1 MIADLL
7 VINIGELATTVG
19 YSNKP
24 QRGRE
29 LGQLVVYHDA
39 FLAVKDGQVLALGPM
54 TEAKLYEGKDTQV
67 FNAGGKALLPG
78 FVDPHTHLVFA
89 GWREREL
96 AMKLAG
102 KSYLEILAAGY
113 GILSTVKATRSASV
127 QELASL
133 AKKTLDRMLVHG
145 TTTVEAKSGYGL
157 TTESEIRQLEAARL
171 AAAEHPVD
179 VVSTF
184 MGAHAIPPEYKDAPE
199 AFVDLVIEEM
209 LPAVAQRGLAVFC
222 DVFCEEGVFSI
233 GQSRRILRAAEKLG
247 FQLKIHADEL
257 VPLGGAQ
264 LAAELGATSAD
275 HLLYAS
281 VEGIKAMAE
290 AGVVAVLLPGTSF
303 TLRSSQRPNVQAM
316 LEAGVPI
323 ALATDFN
330 PGTCPTESMQIVQT
344 LAWQSLGLTPAQALA
359 ASTINSAHAIGVAQR
374 VGSLEVGKAADFV
387 IYDAPNLDFV
397 AYHFGVNLAQH
408 VFKQGSL
415 VVQDGH
421 LVYDAKN

>member
-1 MIADLL
+1 MLADLL
-7 VINIGELATTVG
+7 IVNIGELATTVG
-19 YSNKP
+19 YSERP
-24 QRGRE
+24 QRGSE
-29 LGQLVVYHDA
+29 LGQLAVYHDA
-39 FLAVKDGQVLALGPM
+39 FLAVKAGSVLALGPM
-54 TEAKLYEGKDTQV
+54 SEVEQYRGAATQV
-67 FNAGGKALLPG
+67 IDAAGKAVLPG

-102 KSYLEILAAGY
+102 KPYLEILAAGY
-113 GILSTVKATRSASV
+113 GILSTVRATREASV
-127 QELASL
+127 TELAAL
-133 AKKTLDRMLVHG
+133 AKRNLDRMLLHG

-157 TTESEIRQLEAARL
+157 TTDSEIRQLQAAKRV
-171 AAAEHPVD
+171 AAEHPVEI
-179 VVSTF
+179 VSTF
-184 MGAHAIPPEYKDAPE
+184 MGAHAIPPEYKQTPE

-209 LPAVAQRGLAVFC
+209 LPAVAAEDLAVFC
-222 DVFCEEGVFSI
+222 DVFCEEGVFSVD
-233 GQSRRILRAAEKLG
+233 QSRRILMAAEKHG
-247 FQLKIHADEL
+247 FKLKLHADEI

-281 VEGIKAMAE
+281 VEGIRAMAA

-303 TLRSSQRPNVQAM
+303 TLRSPQRPNVAAM

-359 ASTINSAHAIGVAQR
+359 ASTINSAHAIGVADR
-374 VGSLEVGKAADFV
+374 AGSLEVGKAADFV

-408 VFKQGSL
+408 VFKQGRQ
-415 VVQDGH
+415 VVQDGR
-421 LVYDAKN
+421 LVYCGR

>member
-1 MIADLL
+1 MLADLL
-7 VINIGELATTVG
+7 VVNIGELATTVG
-19 YSNKP
+19 FSEKP

-29 LGQLVVYHDA
+29 LGQLAVYHDA

-54 TEAKLYEGKDTQV
+54 AEAKQYQGETTQLID
-67 FNAGGKALLPG
+67 AAGKAVLPG

-96 AMKLAG
+96 AMKLEG

-113 GILSTVKATRSASV
+113 GILSTVKATRAASV
-127 QELASL
+127 QELAAL
-133 AKKTLDRMLVHG
+133 ATKTLDRMLLHG

-157 TTESEIRQLEAARL
+157 TTDSEIRQLQATQL

-184 MGAHAIPPEYKDAPE
+184 MGAHAIPPEYKDNPE

-209 LPAVAQRGLAVFC
+209 LPAVAEQDLAVFC

-233 GQSRRILRAAEKLG
+233 EQSRRILQAAEKHG
-247 FQLKIHADEL
+247 FRLKIHADEL

-281 VEGIKAMAE
+281 QEGIKAMAD

-303 TLRSSQRPNVQAM
+303 TLRSPQRPNVAAM

-359 ASTINSAHAIGVAQR
+359 ASTINSAHAIGMAHR

-408 VFKQGSL
+408 VFKQGRQ
-415 VVQDGH
+415 VVHDGH
-421 LVYDAKN
+421 LVYGAK

>member
-1 MIADLL
+1 MRADLL
-7 VINIGELATTVG
+7 VVNIGELATTVG
-19 YSNKP
+19 YSEHP

-29 LGQLVVYHDA
+29 LGQLAVYHDA

-54 TEAKLYEGKDTQV
+54 AAAENYRGEHTRIVDASGQAV
-67 FNAGGKALLPG
+67 LPG

-96 AMKLAG
+96 AMKLVG

-113 GILSTVKATRSASV
+113 GILSTVQATRAASV
-127 QELASL
+127 DELATL
-133 AKKTLDRMLVHG
+133 AKKTLDRMLLHG

-157 TTESEIRQLEAARL
+157 TTESEIRQLQAAKK
-171 AAAEHPVD
+171 AADEHPVD

-184 MGAHAIPPEYKDAPE
+184 MGAHAIPPEYKENPE
-199 AFVDLVIEEM
+199 AFVDLIIEEM
-209 LPAVAQRGLAVFC
+209 LPAVAEQGLAAFC

-233 GQSRRILRAAEKLG
+233 EQSRRILQAAEKHG
-247 FQLKIHADEL
+247 FKLKIHADEL

-281 VEGIKAMAE
+281 EEGIKAMAE

-303 TLRSSQRPNVQAM
+303 TLRSSQRPNVVAM
-316 LEAGVPI
+316 LEASVPI

-359 ASTINSAHAIGVAQR
+359 ASTINSAHAIGVAQE

-408 VFKQGSL
+408 VFKRGQQ
-415 VVQDGH
+415 VVRDGQ
-421 LVYDAKN
+421 LVY

>member
-1 MIADLL
+1 MLADLL
-7 VINIGELATTVG
+7 VVNIGELATTVG
-19 YSNKP
+19 YSERP
-24 QRGRE
+24 QRGSE
-29 LGQLVVYHDA
+29 LGQLTVYQHG
-39 FLAVKDGQVLALGPM
+39 FLAVKAGRVLALGPM
-54 TEAKLYEGKDTQV
+54 SESEQYRGPETQV
-67 FNAGGKALLPG
+67 FDAAEKAVLPG

-96 AMKLAG
+96 AMKLVG
-102 KSYLEILAAGY
+102 KSYLDILAAGY
-113 GILSTVKATRSASV
+113 GILSTVRATREASV
-127 QELASL
+127 SDLTTL
-133 AKKTLDRMLVHG
+133 AKQNLDRMLLHG

-157 TTESEIRQLEAARL
+157 TTDSEVRQLQAAKL
-171 AAAEHPVD
+171 VASSHPVD

-184 MGAHAIPPEYKDAPE
+184 MGAHAIPPEYKHAPE
-199 AFVDLVIEEM
+199 AFVDLIIDEM
-209 LPAVAQRGLAVFC
+209 LPMVAAEDLAVFC
-222 DVFCEEGVFSI
+222 DVFCEEGVFSVE
-233 GQSRRILRAAEKLG
+233 QSRRILLAAREHGFKLK
-247 FQLKIHADEL
+247 LHADEL

-281 VEGIKAMAE
+281 VEGIEAMAA

-303 TLRSSQRPNVQAM
+303 TLRSPQRPNVAAM

-359 ASTINSAHAIGVAQR
+359 ASTINSAHAIGVADK
-374 VGSLEVGKAADFV
+374 VGSLEAGKVADFV

-408 VFKQGSL
+408 VFKQGRQ
-415 VVQDGH
+415 VVRDGR
-421 LVYDAKN
+421 LVY

>member
-233 GQSRRILRAAEKLG
+233 EQSRRILRAAEKLG

>member
-1 MIADLL
+1 MVADLL
-7 VINIGELATTVG
+7 IVNIGELATTVG
-19 YSNKP
+19 YSQQP

-29 LGQLVVYHDA
+29 LGQLDIHHDA
-39 FLAVKDGQVLALGPM
+39 FLAVKDGKVLALGPM
-54 TEAKLYEGKDTQV
+54 SDANQYQGAATQV
-67 FNAGGKALLPG
+67 IKATGKAVLPG

-96 AMKLAG
+96 AMKLEGRA
-102 KSYLEILAAGY
+102 YLDILAAGY
-113 GILSTVKATRSASV
+113 GILSTVRATREASV
-127 QELASL
+127 DELVAL
-133 AKKTLDRMLVHG
+133 AKKTLDRMLTHG

-157 TTESEIRQLEAARL
+157 TTASEMRQLQAARL

-179 VVSTF
+179 IVSTF
-184 MGAHAIPPEYKDAPE
+184 MGAHAIPPEYKDDPE
-199 AFVDLVIEEM
+199 AFISLIIEEM
-209 LPAVAQRGLAVFC
+209 LPAVAAEDLATFC
-222 DVFCEEGVFSI
+222 DVFCEAGVFSVE
-233 GQSRRILRAAEKLG
+233 QSRRILLAAREHGFKLK
-247 FQLKIHADEL
+247 LHADEL

-275 HLLYAS
+275 HLLYADD
-281 VEGIKAMAE
+281 EGIKAMAA
-290 AGVVAVLLPGTSF
+290 AGVVAVVLPGTGF
-303 TLRSSQRPNVQAM
+303 TLRSSKTADVKAM

-359 ASTINSAHAIGVAQR
+359 ASTINSAHAIGVADK
-374 VGSLEVGKAADFV
+374 VGSLEAGKAADFV

-408 VFKQGSL
+408 VFKQGRQ
-415 VVQDGH
+415 VVRDGSPC
-421 LVYDAKN
+421 Y

>member
-1 MIADLL
+1 MLADLL
-7 VINIGELATTVG
+7 VVNIGELATAVG
-19 YSNKP
+19 FSEKP

-29 LGQLVVYHDA
+29 LGQLAVYHDA

-54 TEAKLYEGKDTQV
+54 AEAKRYQGETTQLID
-67 FNAGGKALLPG
+67 AAGKAVLPG

-96 AMKLAG
+96 AMKLEG

-113 GILSTVKATRSASV
+113 GILSTVKATRAASV
-127 QELASL
+127 QELAAL
-133 AKKTLDRMLVHG
+133 ATKTLDRMLLHG

-157 TTESEIRQLEAARL
+157 TTDSEIRQLQATQL

-184 MGAHAIPPEYKDAPE
+184 MGAHAIPPEYKDNPE

-209 LPAVAQRGLAVFC
+209 LPAVAEQDLAVFC

-233 GQSRRILRAAEKLG
+233 EQSRRILQAAEKHG
-247 FQLKIHADEL
+247 FRLKIHADEL

-281 VEGIKAMAE
+281 QEGIKAMAD

-303 TLRSSQRPNVQAM
+303 TLRSPQRPNVTAM

-359 ASTINSAHAIGVAQR
+359 ASTINSAHAIGMAHR

-408 VFKQGSL
+408 VFKQGRQ
-415 VVQDGH
+415 VVHDGH
-421 LVYDAKN
+421 LVYGAK